1 MFTWNFQYISK
12 DKLAGTLNQ
21 LMLDSDKGDILIRI
35 HTAIHTGDEAVDM
48 ARFIKSIVPDAHI
61 FGTSTSAVINAG
73 KLYFDQCVIS
83 VTQMSEGRV
92 SSVLLPLQ
100 DRKGKTRDT
109 DSLCADVKDVAVD
122 NETRLLLTFMT
133 GGYLDAYNFVD
144 RCNKYFPKVQMIG
157 GVTTTSEI
165 AQKKYAGKG
174 FVFNESGY
182 SDCGMI
188 FASFSGEK
196 VESYT
201 SYVSGA
207 QSVGEELEITKAA
220 GNRIVTIDG
229 INAGEQYRRGV
240 GEKITQDSSLAFL
253 FPFVYS
259 EYEDIPV
266 MVGYSDDKLFANH
279 NLETGKKIKRS
290 FIFDRKNLS
299 DNRSLFSRIEGFKK
313 AETLF
318 AYSCKDR
325 ASIYPNTV
333 RWELSIYE
341 NSNICGCLTEGE
353 ITSVGETNVF
363 SSCTFSVSVLGEK
376 ESVQLCNPYVFSHAD
391 SLSNDNRRLL
401 DYIMEIETT
410 SGKGENEDQHDEL
423 MTIVREC
430 ESRLLHF
437 EDNDIPNGAAMNMD
451 IKINGYDRVCLID
464 VLDTISMRTVF
475 SESMIDMTY
484 KSYVT
489 KCSSFAREKG
499 YRFYVLDKWQVAI
512 GAPSFKASLQGFV
525 RDMNKLYKGLSE
537 ASEDRIAIVPVF
549 CVINECNVDN
559 IKSIYNIARLDMMNK
574 NVQFYV
580 RDAQD
585 DRIDEESIKERYRMV
600 NVINY
605 ALANDKVIPYFQG
618 IYDNKKHDIHH
629 YESLMRL
636 EDENGVIHY
645 PGSFLEV
652 ARSFGLLYDSLSF
665 SMISKVFDIFKDI
678 KDKSVSINLSMR
690 DVKNDELVEYIYEF
704 LSTAKYPGNFIFEI
718 LENEDVNDYDA
729 LVRFVD
735 KIHKLGGLI
744 SIDDFGSGYSNLQ
757 HIVSI
762 HSDYIKID
770 GSIVRNCC
778 KDQESENLVALISGW
793 KNLSTREIQIV
804 AEYVENEEI
813 QKKLNRYGIDYSQG
827 YLFSKPS
834 PGLETEI
841 ND

>member
-12 DKLAGTLNQ
+12 EKMAGTLKQ
-21 LMLDSDKGDILIRI
+21 LMLDAVKGDILIRI

-48 ARFIKSIVPDAHI
+48 ARFIKGIVPNAHI
-61 FGTSTSAVINAG
+61 FGTSTCAVINAG
-73 KLYFDQCVIS
+73 KLYYDQCVVS
-83 VTQMSEGRV
+83 VTQMSEGRI
-92 SSVLLPLQ
+92 SSVMLPLH
-100 DRKGKTRDT
+100 DRKGKPRDA

-133 GGYLDAYNFVD
+133 GGFLDAYNFID
-144 RCNKYFPKVQMIG
+144 RCNRYFPKVQMIG
-157 GVTTTSEI
+157 GVTTTSDI
-165 AQKKYAGKG
+165 AQKKYEGKG
-174 FVFNESGY
+174 FVFDETGWLDS
-182 SDCGMI
+182 GMI

-196 VESYT
+196 VDSYT

-207 QSVGEELEITKAA
+207 QPIGKDLEITKSA

-229 INAGEQYRRGV
+229 INAGEMFRKGV
-240 GEKITQDSSLAFL
+240 GEKISEDNSLAFL

-266 MVGYSDDKLFANH
+266 MVGYREDKLFANH
-279 NLETGKKIKRS
+279 NIETGKKIRRS

-299 DNRSLFSRIEGFKK
+299 DNRSLFSRIESFEK

-318 AYSCKDR
+318 GYSCKDR
-325 ASIYPNTV
+325 ASIYSNCV

-341 NSNICGCLTEGE
+341 NSNMCGCITEGE
-353 ITSVGETNVF
+353 IACVNGVNVF
-363 SSCTFSVSVLGEK
+363 SSCTFVISVIGEQ
-376 ESVQLCNPYVFSHAD
+376 ESLQHCNPYVFSHAD
-391 SLSNDNRRLL
+391 SLADDNRRLL
-401 DYIMEIETT
+401 DYIMEVETLADEKDPD
-410 SGKGENEDQHDEL
+410 SQNDEL
-423 MTIVREC
+423 MNVVKEC
-430 ESRLLHF
+430 ETRLLHI
-437 EDNDIPNGAAMNMD
+437 ENNDIPNGAAMNMD

-464 VLDTISMRTVF
+464 VLDTISLRTVF
-475 SESMIDMTY
+475 SENMIDMTY

-489 KCSSFAREKG
+489 KCSSFAKEKG
-499 YRFYVLDKWQVAI
+499 YRFYVLDKWQIAI
-512 GAPSFKASLQGFV
+512 GAPSYKSSLQGFV
-525 RDMNKLYKGLSE
+525 RDMNKLHKSLSE
-537 ASEDRIAIVPVF
+537 ASEDRIAIVSIF

-580 RDAQD
+580 RDAGD
-585 DRIDEESIKERYRMV
+585 DRIDEESIRERYHMV

-636 EDENGVIHY
+636 EDENGEIHY

-665 SMISKVFDIFKDI
+665 CMISKVFDRFKDI
-678 KDKSVSINLSMR
+678 KDKSVSINMSMR
-690 DVKNDELVEYIYEF
+690 DIKNAELIDYIYEF
-704 LSTAKYPGNFIFEI
+704 LSTAKYPHNFIFEI
-718 LENEDVNDYDA
+718 LENEDVDDYDA
-729 LVRFVD
+729 MVRFVD
-735 KIHKLGGLI
+735 RIHKLGGLI

-757 HIVSI
+757 HIASI

-804 AEYVENEEI
+804 AEFVENEDI

-834 PGLETEI
+834 PEI
-841 ND
+841 EIG